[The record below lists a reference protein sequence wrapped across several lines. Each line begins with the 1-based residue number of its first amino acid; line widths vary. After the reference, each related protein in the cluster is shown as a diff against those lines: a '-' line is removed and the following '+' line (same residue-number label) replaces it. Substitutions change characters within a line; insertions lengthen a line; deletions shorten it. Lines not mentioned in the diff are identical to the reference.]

1 MRILLT
7 RELMKVEMVFVGLKS
22 EKERS
27 IKSDNLAALLV
38 TSRQWISKRSLLS
51 TDFLSGI
58 PI

>member
-1 MRILLT
+1 
-7 RELMKVEMVFVGLKS
+7 MKVEMVFVGLKS

-38 TSRQWISKRSLLS
+38 TSRQWMSKRGLLS